1 MSLLD
6 DFAKGFVVYIG
17 VLSVLAMIGL
27 VSAGQAV
34 TALLLFVVLLI
45 PLSIVTL
52 EYYRSRAKR

>member
-6 DFAKGFVVYIG
+6 DFAKGFVIYIG

-27 VSAGQAV
+27 ISGGQAI
-34 TALLLFVVLLI
+34 TALLLFIVLLI

-52 EYYRSRAKR
+52 EYFRSRAKR